1 MNHMTINKVSTYFT
15 FTFSVLFVGLITI
28 FPLYADEGQL
38 LEEYP
43 PNVIAENIKL
53 SDLAGD
59 LHELEDYR
67 GKLVLVN
74 FWSMSCNVCKSEM
87 TTLQSAYDLLERDDF
102 VIISVHAGDPSE
114 DVESVLKLNNIHY
127 PVVFDLDLQL
137 GDWGIP
143 VLPTSFIVSPKG
155 DVRYRAVGMRVWNSP
170 FMIDFMKGLLDS
182 GSSSRSSSKP
192 L

>member
-1 MNHMTINKVSTYFT
+1 MTMHKVSAYL
-15 FTFSVLFVGLITI
+15 SVTLCGLIVGLITI

-43 PNVIAENIKL
+43 PNVSAENFKL

-87 TTLQSAYDLLERDDF
+87 TSLQSAYDLLERDDL

-127 PVVFDLDLQL
+127 PVLFDLDLQL

-155 DVRYRAVGMRVWNSP
+155 DVRYRAVGVRVWNSP

-182 GSSSRSSSKP
+182 GNSPGSSSKS